1 MERDPENSF
10 VKQNTPQKPSPV
22 KAMITWLIET
32 DREVR
37 ATQSIVNETQEKH
50 QK

>member
-1 MERDPENSF
+1 MKRDPENLF
-10 VKQNTPQKPSPV
+10 EKQKTPTKPSPV
-22 KAMITWLIET
+22 KAMIAWLRET

-37 ATQSIVNETQEKH
+37 TTQSIVNEMHDKY

>member
-1 MERDPENSF
+1 MDRNPENSF
-10 VKQNTPQKPSPV
+10 ENQKTPIKPSPV
-22 KAMITWLIET
+22 KAMIAWLIET

-37 ATQSIVNETQEKH
+37 ATQSIVDETHDKY